1 MQSSIDVRDVGLK
14 FRLNKE
20 RSDTLF
26 ETIRKF
32 MRGVRPEFEE
42 FWALKDISFSINP
55 GDRLAILG
63 SNGAGKSTLLKV
75 IAGVLKPTEGSIR
88 CEGRIA
94 PLLEL
99 GAGFNLQYTAWENI
113 YLYGAILGYS
123 RAFLDEKVDE
133 IIQFANLRKFADV
146 PIKNYSSGMRA
157 RLGFS
162 ICTAVQPDILILD
175 EVLAVGDAKFRIK
188 SAQRIDSLI
197 NDSMS
202 VLFVSHS
209 VENVLRICNKGMIL
223 ADGRIVAYGDL
234 EEIVERYTE
243 MTEA

>member
-1 MQSSIDVRDVGLK
+1 MQSSIDVRNVGLK

-32 MRGVRPEFEE
+32 MRGVRPELEE

-99 GAGFNLQYTAWENI
+99 GAGFNLQYTARENI
-113 YLYGAILGYS
+113 YLYYPIHDINSFPLSQREKMHISPLQLSSRYS
-123 RAFLDEKVDE
+123 HNQFVNAYMSFLK
-133 IIQFANLRKFADV
+133 
-146 PIKNYSSGMRA
+146 
-157 RLGFS
+157 
-162 ICTAVQPDILILD
+162 
-175 EVLAVGDAKFRIK
+175 
-188 SAQRIDSLI
+188 
-197 NDSMS
+197 
-202 VLFVSHS
+202 
-209 VENVLRICNKGMIL
+209 
-223 ADGRIVAYGDL
+223 
-234 EEIVERYTE
+234 
-243 MTEA
+243 